1 MGTGLSTGPEALTC
15 LAELHNTSD
24 DSLSVSITLGC
35 GKTPIKYFQILI
47 AGEVILSLKLKL
59 LQGPGRYINGE
70 EAGPGSSE

>member
-1 MGTGLSTGPEALTC
+1 MTTAFLYQLLWA
-15 LAELHNTSD
+15 
-24 DSLSVSITLGC
+24 V

-70 EAGPGSSE
+70 EAGPGSNGEVSLHVQLSESLLLQGSPWT